1 MSAVASA
8 PRANWD
14 LELGIWKLDALLALV
29 IAVLIGIGMVLV
41 TSASMSLA
49 DRELGQ
55 PWYFAIRHA
64 TAVGVGLGGGLIAL
78 LIPTQVWFRLS
89 GMLLLISFLL
99 LVMVLIPN
107 IGHSVNGA
115 TRWLKVGLFNVQ
127 VSELARVCLIIYIAS
142 YSVRHREAMTQH
154 FWGLAKPMLAVTLM
168 AGLLLLQ
175 PDFGAAVVIVCT
187 ALALLFV
194 GGARIRDFL
203 VLTVLAGAG
212 LSLLAVS
219 APYRL
224 KRLTGFL
231 DPWAD
236 PYDSG
241 FQLVQSLIAIGRGDW
256 FGVGLGGSVQKLFYL
271 PEAHT
276 DFVFAVLTEELGLL
290 GALCVVGAFLVLVW
304 RALRTAKRANAA
316 QLPFQA
322 NLATGIG
329 IWLGL
334 QAFINIGVN
343 AGLLPTKGLTLPLLS
358 YGRTSVIVTLACL
371 GLLLRIH
378 HELVAAEGSGS
389 GRGRARGRGRG

>member
-1 MSAVASA
+1 VSAVASA

-29 IAVLIGIGMVLV
+29 IAVLIGTGMVLV

-89 GMLLLISFLL
+89 GMLLLVSFLL

-107 IGHSVNGA
+107 VGHSVNGA

-175 PDFGAAVVIVCT
+175 PDFGAAVVVVCT
-187 ALALLFV
+187 TLALLFV

-378 HELVAAEGSGS
+378 HELVAAEGSG
-389 GRGRARGRGRG
+389 RGRAKGRGRG